1 MKRKSDIY
9 DKLIS
14 IENLRNADKIA
25 RKGKSKQY
33 GVIKHKEN
41 AGEGIQWLH
50 ELLNHRKFET
60 SKYSAFEITYPK
72 HRVIARLPYY
82 PDRILQHAIILQI
95 GSILTKTFTSD
106 TYSCVKGRGILKAS
120 MNLRKALQDE
130 EYNQY
135 CLKLD
140 IKKFYENIPHE
151 PLKAQLRK
159 KFKDKGLLNLL
170 DEIID
175 SNPIGLPLGSLVSQ
189 YLANFYLCYLDHFI
203 KQKLGAK
210 YYFRYMDDLV
220 LIGNDK
226 KELHYFLAEIRG
238 YLSELGLE
246 IKGNYQIFEVEDRG
260 IDFVGFVHRKD
271 YTLLR
276 KTIKKRYIKNKNKIN
291 HWSWLKH
298 CNSINLRRKYE
309 NTGI

>member
-1 MKRKSDIY
+1 MKRIGNLYEKI
-9 DKLIS
+9 IS
-14 IENLRNADKIA
+14 LENLKNADKIA

-33 GVIKHKEN
+33 GVRKHIEN
-41 AGEGIQWLH
+41 VEDNIGWLH

-60 SKYSAFEITYPK
+60 SVYSEFEIYQPK

-120 MNLRKALQDE
+120 MNLRRALQDD

-140 IKKFYENIPHE
+140 IKKFYENVNHDI
-151 PLKAQLRK
+151 LKSLLRK
-159 KFKDKGLLNLL
+159 KFKDKNLLSLL

-175 SNPIGLPLGSLVSQ
+175 SNKIGLPLGSLVSQ

-203 KQKLGAK
+203 KQQLNVK
-210 YYFRYMDDLV
+210 YYFRYMDDLII
-220 LIGNDK
+220 LSSDK
-226 KELHYFLAEIRG
+226 KELHYILAGIRKYVI
-238 YLSELGLE
+238 YLKLE
-246 IKGNYQIFEVEDRG
+246 IKGNYQIFPVEDRG
-260 IDFVGFVHRKD
+260 IDFLGFIHRKD

-276 KTIKKRYIKNKNKIN
+276 KTIKKNYIKNKNKIN

-298 CNSINLRRKYE
+298 CNSINLKRKYE
-309 NTGI
+309 HN

>member
-1 MKRKSDIY
+1 MKRIGNLYNKIIG
-9 DKLIS
+9 L
-14 IENLRNADKIA
+14 ENLRKADKIA
-25 RKGKSKQY
+25 RRGKSKQY
-33 GVIKHKEN
+33 GVRKHLENSKEN
-41 AGEGIQWLH
+41 LVWLH

-60 SKYSAFEITYPK
+60 AKYSQFEIYRPK

-82 PDRILQHAIILQI
+82 PDRIIQHAIILQI
-95 GSILTKTFTSD
+95 GGILTKTFTSD

-130 EYNQY
+130 DCNQY

-140 IKKFYENIPHE
+140 VKKFYENIDHE
-151 PLKAQLRK
+151 ILKALLRK
-159 KFKDKGLLNLL
+159 KFKDKNLLNLL

-175 SNPIGLPLGSLVSQ
+175 SNKIGLPLGSLVSQ

-203 KQKLGAK
+203 KQELKVK

-220 LIGNDK
+220 ILSNNK
-226 KELHYFLAEIRG
+226 QELHNFLAEIRK
-238 YLSELGLE
+238 YLENLKLE
-246 IKGNYQIFEVEDRG
+246 VKGTYQVFPIEDRG
-260 IDFVGFVHRKD
+260 IDFLGFVHRKD

-276 KTIKKRYIKNKNKIN
+276 KTIKKNYIKNKNKIT

-298 CNSINLRRKYE
+298 ANCINLKRKYE
-309 NTGI
+309 NNN

>member
-1 MKRKSDIY
+1 MKRIGNLYEKI
-9 DKLIS
+9 IS
-14 IENLRNADKIA
+14 LENLKNADKIA

-33 GVIKHKEN
+33 GVRKHLETSEEN
-41 AGEGIQWLH
+41 ITWLY
-50 ELLNHRKFET
+50 ELLKHRKFET
-60 SKYSAFEITYPK
+60 SFYSKFEIYQPK
-72 HRVIARLPYY
+72 HRIIARLPYY

-95 GSILTKTFTSD
+95 GNILTKTFTND

-120 MNLRKALQDE
+120 MNLRKSLQDD

-140 IKKFYENIPHE
+140 IKKFYENINHDI
-151 PLKAQLRK
+151 LKSLLRK
-159 KFKDKGLLNLL
+159 KFKDKNLLNLL

-175 SNPIGLPLGSLVSQ
+175 SNKIGLPLGSLVSQ

-203 KQKLGAK
+203 KQQLNVK

-220 LIGNDK
+220 ILSNDK
-226 KELHYFLAEIRG
+226 KELHHILAEIRRYITG
-238 YLSELGLE
+238 LKLE
-246 IKGNYQIFEVEDRG
+246 IKGNYQIFPVEDRG

-276 KTIKKRYIKNKNKIN
+276 KSIKKNYIKNKNKIN

-298 CNSINLRRKYE
+298 CNSVNLKRKYE
-309 NTGI
+309 HN

>member
-1 MKRKSDIY
+1 MKRKSGLY
-9 DKLIS
+9 DKIIS
-14 IENLRNADKIA
+14 LENLRNADRIA

-41 AGEGIQWLH
+41 AEEGIQWLH

-60 SKYSAFEITYPK
+60 SNYSAFEITYPK

-95 GSILTKTFTSD
+95 GGILTKTFTVD

-120 MNLRKALQDE
+120 MNLRKALQDKG
-130 EYNQY
+130 YNQY

-140 IKKFYENIPHE
+140 IRKFYESIDHDI
-151 PLKAQLRK
+151 LKAMLRR
-159 KFKDKGLLNLL
+159 KFKDKELLNLL

-175 SNPIGLPLGSLVSQ
+175 SNPAGLPLGSLVSQ

-203 KQKLGAK
+203 KQKLRAK
-210 YYFRYMDDLV
+210 YYFRYMDDIV

-226 KELHYFLAEIRG
+226 KELHYFLSEIRK
-238 YLSELGLE
+238 YLAGLKLE
-246 IKGNYQIFEVEDRG
+246 IKSNYQIFIVEDRG
-260 IDFVGFVHRKD
+260 IDFVGFVHREE
-271 YTLLR
+271 YTLIR
-276 KTIKKRYIKNKNKIN
+276 KGIKKNYIKSKNKERWN
-291 HWSWLKH
+291 SWLIH
-298 CNSINLRRKYE
+298 CNSINLRNKYE
-309 NTGI
+309 RKL